1 MVNVKLCVR
10 IINRAYIIFIDE
22 TTRPQ
27 AIRNRWQETSYETR
41 DQQNPEGVLVIRVP
55 EPEII
60 GSHPHLEILHEAN
73 IKPMQREPLQ
83 TEKGAAMSN
92 CALPGEI
99 TSTIE
104 LIYMPYRNE
113 R

>member
-1 MVNVKLCVR
+1 MVNVKLC
-10 IINRAYIIFIDE
+10 IINRYIIFVDE

-27 AIRNRWQETSYETR
+27 AIRDRWQETSFEMR

-73 IKPMQREPLQ
+73 IKSVQREPLQ

-92 CALPGEI
+92 CTLPGEI

-104 LIYMPYRNE
+104 LIYIL
-113 R
+113 

>member
-1 MVNVKLCVR
+1 V
-10 IINRAYIIFIDE
+10 YIIFVDE
-22 TTRPQ
+22 TTRLQ
-27 AIRNRWQETSYETR
+27 AIRDRWQETSFEMR
-41 DQQNPEGVLVIRVP
+41 DQQNPERVLVIKVP

-73 IKPMQREPLQ
+73 IKSVQREPLQ

-92 CALPGEI
+92 CTLPGEI

-104 LIYMPYRNE
+104 LIYMLYKNAK
-113 R
+113 